1 MGIIQFSTHLCT
13 TFPTGYDK
21 LPNMENVRAL
31 FRKGSI
37 MTVLLAILLIVATS
51 SILSLILYN
60 HYYAIGMM
68 EIYQDKIE
76 DDSMMIQESIERQIR
91 LLQLHASTLGT
102 DASTGTY
109 LTHFLREPDN
119 ILYHTELSSYAADT
133 LNELQL
139 LFNDIMDSAAL
150 IASGEIFSN
159 YLLFQRRDE
168 MPEKFIES
176 LYSDTSNN
184 FIMVMEEM
192 ENPIFTPSNKVIPI
206 VFRYNTFGGFR
217 KSFLV
222 AFISS
227 AKLSEFIAS
236 SYLSYFD
243 GIEIRNVNGELIYS
257 AGMDDINQDY
267 SILQYHHDNLDW
279 VITIARSNDAFKSNM
294 RNLFLIET
302 ALLFL
307 ILMIASTLI
316 FVFYQSF
323 TEPLKALMGTMLSNS
338 QNREYHHAAYNA
350 QNEIGTLTK
359 CYNAVIDEVENLVL
373 SLNEK
378 IDELEEEKK
387 QREWEA
393 EQKRLAEIK
402 ALQAQINP
410 HFLYNALNSIVWMT
424 TDNGDDKAAEFTLRL
439 ADYYHTSLSRG
450 EEFIPLSME
459 IKHAKDYIWLQGHRY
474 EKIISSFTVACDIEH
489 VLVPKIIL
497 QPLLENAI
505 YHGLKPV
512 DREWKISVHVYKAD
526 GSIMLS
532 VYDNGAGI
540 PEKRLE
546 ILSKNLHDGISDSS
560 SGYGIYNIN
569 NRLKLTYGK
578 EYGLS
583 LYSKEGFYTLSVIK
597 LPAKEE
603 S

>member
-168 MPEKFIES
+168 MPEKFIEN

-243 GIEIRNVNGELIYS
+243 GIEIKNVNGELIYS

-512 DREWKISVHVYKAD
+512 DREWKISVHVYKTD

>member
-338 QNREYHHAAYNA
+338 QNREYHHATYNA

>member
-450 EEFIPLSME
+450 EEFIPLSIE

>member
-192 ENPIFTPSNKVIPI
+192 ENPIFTPSNKVRPI

>member
-184 FIMVMEEM
+184 FIMV
-192 ENPIFTPSNKVIPI
+192 I